1 MWTDFQNSFT
11 VGLSSK
17 SVMKCLFYSNE
28 VVIKDLTT
36 PQTRRYTTLYVKRK
50 FQETS
55 DDVKMSSLTIN
66 LNFI

>member
-1 MWTDFQNSFT
+1 M
-11 VGLSSK
+11 
-17 SVMKCLFYSNE
+17 MMMIINE